1 MKRYAMQELVDWK
14 NRSDQLPLII
24 RGARQVGKT
33 WLMKEFGRH
42 EFQNVAY
49 INFDNNERMET
60 LFRGNYDIGRL
71 ISALQIEAGVSI
83 HPKDTLLIFDEIQEI
98 PRAIASLKYFRENA
112 PEYSIVAAGSLLGVA
127 LHEGTSFPV
136 GKVDFMDL
144 YPMSYLEFLEA
155 CGRRDLVELL
165 FSGDWEL
172 IKTFKSMYIDF
183 LRQYYFIG
191 GMPEVVASFVG
202 NQDYIEVRRIQNR
215 LLSAY
220 EQDFSKH
227 APNESVPRIRM
238 MWDSVPAQLAK
249 ENKKFIYGLIRQGAR
264 AKEFELA
271 MQWLLDCGMIHKIS
285 RITKPGVPLSAY
297 QDNAFKL
304 YMLDVGLLATK
315 SNLDVKSLLEG
326 NKIFEE
332 FKGALT
338 EQYVQQQLLS
348 SLSIRPYYWSSAKG
362 TAEVDFVFQHGM
374 DVIPLEVKAEENLKA
389 RSLKSYV
396 EKFDPSHAVR
406 TSMSDY
412 RHDDWL
418 VNVPLYAVGLMDQ
431 ILQAQS

>member
-1 MKRYAMQELVDWK
+1 MKRYAMQELIDWK
-14 NRSDQLPLII
+14 NRHDRMPLII

-33 WLMKEFGRH
+33 WLMKEFGEY
-42 EFQNVAY
+42 EFNSVAY

-60 LFRGNYDIGRL
+60 LFSGSYDINRL
-71 ISALQIEAGVSI
+71 ISGLQIESGVSI
-83 HPKDTLLIFDEIQEI
+83 NSKDTLLIFDEIQEV

-155 CGRRDLVELL
+155 LNRQDLVKLL
-165 FSGDWEL
+165 NAGDWEL
-172 IKTFKSMYIDF
+172 IGAFKSIYID
-183 LRQYYFIG
+183 LLKQYYFVG
-191 GMPEVVASFVG
+191 GMPEAVNCFISH
-202 NQDYIEVRRIQNR
+202 QDYTEVRRIQNR
-215 LLSAY
+215 LLASY

-238 MWDSVPAQLAK
+238 LWDSVPAQLAK
-249 ENKKFIYGLIRQGAR
+249 ENKKFMYGLIRQGAR

-271 MQWLLDCGMIHKIS
+271 MQWLLDCGLIHKTN
-285 RITKPGVPLSAY
+285 RITKPGMPLAAY
-297 QDNAFKL
+297 QDNGFKL
-304 YMLDVGLLATK
+304 YLLDVGLLAAK

-338 EQYVQQQLLS
+338 EQYVQQQLIA
-348 SLSIRPYYWSSAKG
+348 SLGIRPYYWSTERG
-362 TAEVDFVFQHGM
+362 TAEVDFVLQHGA
-374 DVIPLEVKAEENLKA
+374 DIIPLEVKAEENLKA

-396 EKFDPSHAVR
+396 EKYSPNLAVR
-406 TSMSDY
+406 TSMSNY
-412 RHDDWL
+412 RKEEWL
-418 VNVPLYAVGLMDQ
+418 TNVPLYAIGVVKAA
-431 ILQAQS
+431 I

>member
-1 MKRYAMQELVDWK
+1 MKRYAMKELLAWK
-14 NRSDQLPLII
+14 NRSDRMPLII

-33 WLMKEFGRH
+33 WLMKEFGRQ
-42 EFQNVAY
+42 EFQTVAY

-60 LFRGNYDIGRL
+60 LFHGNYDVKRL
-71 ISALQIEAGVSI
+71 ISALQIEAGVTI
-83 HPKDTLLIFDEIQEI
+83 QPENTLLVFDEIQEV
-98 PRAIASLKYFRENA
+98 PRAISSLKYFRENA

-144 YPMSYLEFLEA
+144 YPMNFLEFLEA
-155 CGRRDLVELL
+155 IGQEELVDLLAG
-165 FSGDWEL
+165 SDWEL
-172 IKTFKSMYIDF
+172 IKTFKSIFID
-183 LRQYYFIG
+183 LLKQYYFVG
-191 GMPEVVASFVG
+191 GMPEAVASFAKD
-202 NQDYIEVRRIQNR
+202 NSDYTEVRRIQNR
-215 LLSAY
+215 LLLAY

-238 MWDSVPAQLAK
+238 LWDSVPAQLAK

-271 MQWLLDCGMIHKIS
+271 MQWLLDCGMIHKTN
-285 RITKPGVPLSAY
+285 RITKPGMPLSAY

-304 YMLDVGLLATK
+304 YMLDVGLLAAK
-315 SNLDVKSLLEG
+315 SNLNAKSLLEG
-326 NKIFEE
+326 NQIFEE

-348 SLSIRPYYWSSAKG
+348 CVGARPYYWSATKG
-362 TAEVDFVFQHGM
+362 SAEVDFVLQYGM
-374 DVIPLEVKAEENLKA
+374 EVVPLEVKAEENLKA

-396 EKFDPSHAVR
+396 EQFSPKHAVR
-406 TSMSDY
+406 TSMSDF
-412 RHDDWL
+412 RREEWL
-418 VNVPLYAVGLMDQ
+418 TNLPLYAIGLLDQ
-431 ILQAQS
+431 IL